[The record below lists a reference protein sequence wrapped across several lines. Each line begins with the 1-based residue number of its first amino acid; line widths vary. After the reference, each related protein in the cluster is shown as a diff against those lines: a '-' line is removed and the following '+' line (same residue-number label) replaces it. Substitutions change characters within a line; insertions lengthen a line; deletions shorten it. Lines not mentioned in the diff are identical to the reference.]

1 MSDLKVSELLGM
13 QRALWERNAG
23 HWDPLEPA
31 FARNSVLFMLGELG
45 EAIAIIKKRGESE
58 IVSDPALRR
67 HFVEELVDMWM
78 YAVDVLL
85 RYGISAEEF
94 SEVYLAKHARNMRRD
109 FPLEHSAYLKEQP

>member
-1 MSDLKVSELLGM
+1 MEDLRLSELLDM

-23 HWDPLEPA
+23 HWDPLAPE

-45 EAIAIIKKRGESE
+45 EAIAIIKKRGEDA
-58 IVSDPALRR
+58 IMRDPALRR

-85 RYGISAEEF
+85 RYDVTAEEF
-94 SEVYLAKHARNMRRD
+94 SEIYLAKHARNMRRD
-109 FPLEHSAYLKEQP
+109 FPTEHASYLKEY